1 MPKENGFHQR
11 QQILFAKL
19 NDIEAEIPIIVAATS
34 EELSQPENHFNM
46 TEEEKQYSRLQLF
59 IKKGKM
65 FGYNGK
71 QPTTKITGLASNS
84 ITLFG
89 KPRQISPVSIMQNE
103 ALFSLLKVHTN
114 AYLEKVLK
122 APTKENKENT
132 YLEIMV
138 NRLYQ
143 IIKKACPSQDEVI
156 HLATMERDLSEPESG
171 KNRLTAEFSTLL
183 LTELRKKIAQ
193 NNDPWKV
200 ELDRVLALK
209 QRTSRAESY
218 GIHRIAQQALTLYQS
233 RNIAEKIIPNEKVIM
248 IDDHIQAGSAI
259 SCAADEIRDNNANL
273 LSIVCITAHKNNKFF
288 NIQPDV
294 KEFIISLLPNTSK
307 DLPRLNEILRLVG
320 LSMETLTNIEG
331 MILISILCDSNNP
344 EHKSDFQ
351 TLLKKYDASDDMN
364 HSLFEHQKDSLME
377 EFEKP
382 KVEFAHFERELLAA
396 IKKGRYTVS
405 YEKQIVLSDEEGQ
418 NIRKEIDKRA
428 GLPWLLFDFDDT
440 LHNLNNS
447 TFIIFQDI
455 IKIYSGIEIPIE
467 TIRETRQTLKD
478 RGQYQYQQML
488 LDFIRQHNPSVQVS
502 FEEITKAYQ
511 EHKNAEPFAPKMSK
525 EDFLT
530 LRNKYRIGIITDG
543 SAFASK
549 VPKIREFYGVDID
562 GYINSDNNLPK
573 KPNPA
578 MFHEFRKVYNVKD
591 KPIAYVGDRDDLD
604 GVMARNVNLDFISI
618 DPMQSTIDM
627 EKFTRELNT
636 IEERRKAA
644 IKKWKELMKYAFL
657 TNATEKS
664 SRENLPLSQNGEVL
678 SDLPKTYGLD

>member
-11 QQILFAKL
+11 QQVLFARL
-19 NDIEAEIPIIVAATS
+19 NDIGAKIPIIIAATS

-46 TEEEKQYSRLQLF
+46 TEEEKQFSRLQLF
-59 IKKGKM
+59 IKKGKL

-71 QPTTKITGLASNS
+71 QPTTKIIGLASNS

-89 KPRQISPVSIMQNE
+89 KPRQMSPVSIMQNE
-103 ALFSLLKVHTN
+103 ALFSLLKVQTN

-122 APTKENKENT
+122 APTKENKEST

-143 IIKKACPSQDEVI
+143 IIKSSCPNQDEVI

-218 GIHRIAQQALTLYQS
+218 GIHRIAQQALVLYQS
-233 RNIAEKIIPNEKVIM
+233 RNMEEKIIPNEKVIM
-248 IDDHIQAGSAI
+248 VDDHIQAGSAI
-259 SCAADEIRDNNANL
+259 SCAADEIMDNNANL
-273 LSIVCITAHKNNKFF
+273 LSVVCITAHKSNMFF

-307 DLPRLNEILRLVG
+307 DLPRLNEILKLVG
-320 LSMETLTNIEG
+320 LSIETLTNIEG

-344 EHKSDFQ
+344 EHRSVFQ
-351 TLLKKYDASDDMN
+351 TLLQKYDASDKIN

-382 KVEFAHFERELLAA
+382 KVEFAHFESELLAA
-396 IKKGRYTVS
+396 IKKGRYTVA

-418 NIRKEIDKRA
+418 NIRKELDKRA

-467 TIRETRQTLKD
+467 TIKEKRQTLKD
-478 RGQYQYQQML
+478 SGQYQYQQML
-488 LDFIRQHNPSVQVS
+488 LDFIRQHNPCVQIS
-502 FEEITKAYQ
+502 CEEITKMYQ

-525 EDFLT
+525 EDFLI

-543 SAFASK
+543 SAFESK
-549 VPKIREFYGVDID
+549 VPKIKEVYGVDID
-562 GYINSDNNLPK
+562 GYINHNNNLPK

-578 MFHEFRKVYNVKD
+578 MFHEFRKIYNVED

-604 GVMARNVNLDFISI
+604 GEMARNVNLDFISV

-627 EKFTRELNT
+627 EKFTKELNA

-644 IKKWKELMKYAFL
+644 IKRWKELMRHAFL
-657 TNATEKS
+657 TKATGAS
-664 SRENLPLSQNGEVL
+664 STASSPLSQNGETR
-678 SDLPKTYGLD
+678 SDPPKFIS